1 MEQKWEGKLTEMDP
15 RNEKEKAE
23 DLKLM
28 KDPPS
33 WHRWPI
39 LPVKKIP
46 DNGGSGGR
54 PEFGFLLAIGKPI
67 VYLKNMYDLQE
78 LGVTTVKEIMEK
90 VESKEYPSFD
100 GIVDD
105 GWIVD

>member
-1 MEQKWEGKLTEMDP
+1 VKQKRRLTEMDSK
-15 RNEKEKAE
+15 NEKENAE

-28 KDPPS
+28 KDPLS
-33 WHRWPI
+33 WYRWPI

-78 LGVTTVKEIMEK
+78 LGVTTVKEIIEK
-90 VESKEYPSFD
+90 VAGKEYSSFER
-100 GIVDD
+100 IIDD

>member
-1 MEQKWEGKLTEMDP
+1 MDP
-15 RNEKEKAE
+15 RKEKEKE
-23 DLKLM
+23 DDLKLM
-28 KDPPS
+28 KDPLS
-33 WHRWPI
+33 WYRWPI

-46 DNGGSGGR
+46 DNGER
-54 PEFGFLLAIGKPI
+54 PKFGFLLAIGKPI

-100 GIVDD
+100 SIVDD

>member
-1 MEQKWEGKLTEMDP
+1 MDP
-15 RNEKEKAE
+15 RNEKEKEE

-28 KDPPS
+28 KDPLL
-33 WHRWPI
+33 WYRWPI

-46 DNGGSGGR
+46 DNGER
-54 PEFGFLLAIGKPI
+54 PKFGFLLAIGKPI

-90 VESKEYPSFD
+90 VESKEYSSFD
-100 GIVDD
+100 SIVDD

>member
-1 MEQKWEGKLTEMDP
+1 MDP
-15 RNEKEKAE
+15 RTEKEKAE

-28 KDPPS
+28 KDPLL

-39 LPVKKIP
+39 LPVKKVE
-46 DNGGSGGR
+46 NGER
-54 PEFGFLLAIGKPI
+54 PKFGFLLAIGKPI

-78 LGVTTVKEIMEK
+78 FGVTTVKEIMEK
-90 VESKEYPSFD
+90 VESKEYPSFE

>member
-1 MEQKWEGKLTEMDP
+1 MDP
-15 RNEKEKAE
+15 RKEMEKEL

-28 KDPPS
+28 KDPTS
-33 WHRWPI
+33 WAIWPI

-46 DNGGSGGR
+46 DNGER
-54 PEFGFLLAIGKPI
+54 QEFGFLLAIGKPI

-78 LGVTTVKEIMEK
+78 LGVKTVKDIMEK
-90 VESKEYPSFD
+90 VEGKEYPGFE

>member
-1 MEQKWEGKLTEMDP
+1 MDP

-28 KDPPS
+28 KDPLS
-33 WHRWPI
+33 WGRWPI

-46 DNGGSGGR
+46 DNGER
-54 PEFGFLLAIGKPI
+54 QKVGFLLAIGKPI
-67 VYLKNMYDLQE
+67 VYLKNMCDLQE

-90 VESKEYPSFD
+90 VEGKEYPSFE

-105 GWIVD
+105 GWTVD